1 MEYFKP
7 KIDLNIVIWLMAT
20 KSVLDAIYR
29 YTPIIF
35 LRLHRLLC
43 TVRMI
48 PTALLDLQ
56 SLNILT
62 EINLYRSA
70 FGGELWALS
79 PNSSYSNGA

>member
-20 KSVLDAIYR
+20 KSVLDAL
-29 YTPIIF
+29 TLT

-43 TVRMI
+43 TVGMI

-62 EINLYRSA
+62 L
-70 FGGELWALS
+70 
-79 PNSSYSNGA
+79 